1 MLSDSHQ
8 KVFPITP
15 PYLPTF
21 RRSGKC
27 IGEKNI
33 KAFYWFTSLL
43 CFQTYYL
50 MGTFIYYIVYLAA
63 SAPTGDKF

>member
-1 MLSDSHQ
+1 MC
-8 KVFPITP
+8 
-15 PYLPTF
+15 PTDVSYCPVHHTLR

-50 MGTFIYYIVYLAA
+50 MGSFIYFIVYLAA
-63 SAPTGDKF
+63 NAPAGDKF